1 MRVQAVSNKRKFK
14 KFNKFRGVD
23 YSSSPLEVVTNRAT
37 DMANLILREGTLHKR
52 NGFEQKYYLGGT
64 EKIKGAW
71 LMNINN
77 EDVVIYL
84 QGQKLFAFN
93 TSKNEQKAIYTS
105 QDEKITDTASAF
117 VSGDT
122 LYILCGEYLHVKY
135 AKTED
140 EEGWDVFNLLDT
152 KLKRGYI
159 PTTTINIHSTYS
171 TAENRERLSN
181 EPINALTGWRKNYL
195 VWNTDGYSETADFC
209 LFYLDAYCARPL
221 KETAAGTNDYNA
233 PVLYYRKKIWEDF
246 EEIGTFVKENDISWN
261 LVGQIAADF
270 GLDGAGISCGKKGHG
285 DEAFITIPIKKD
297 EYGVPILENGDEIFI
312 EFKAVDGEG
321 NDESLKSLDSVGATF
336 GVDGRA
342 DRLFIASN
350 NFVRYT
356 ENTLQ
361 YLPNYTYL
369 PTTSFVRCGTTGKVT
384 AMMRLADGRLAVFKD
399 SENNQEPSLYYISG
413 VTIEAY
419 SDNTGTVG
427 YDELFTAQAGN
438 IEENCPSPYGIST
451 LAGDSLFVSKTGVYG
466 IELSD
471 NVAANDRFARERS
484 RIINAKL
491 TQFDLANAKAVV
503 YDNRYYL
510 AVGGEK
516 NEVYVADARYRFT
529 ADGDMAN
536 SFNYEW
542 FRWTDIPVELWLL
555 KDGELWF
562 ISKDKYLCR
571 FTDKYYDKY
580 LTENG
585 ETVHDDEE
593 VEDGKVYFDK
603 ALLPIVQ
610 RALYAEYG
618 DELWN
623 VGKITNYGDEASPK
637 YAFDAPDGEANGI
650 VNLAFVCPVK
660 AYWKSAVTD
669 LGSSVHRKNMYSL
682 SVVAAPAKQSV
693 VEIGYT
699 TRLRDRMA
707 MTAEG
712 TNAFDFTDLTLE
724 SYGEEETLYQMFSFD
739 AGGFISAYRQ
749 RVFERNFVYAQF
761 VFACNSIGDCIVE
774 EIAVEYIPTIK
785 NIGVG

>member
-1 MRVQAVSNKRKFK
+1 M
-14 KFNKFRGVD
+14 
-23 YSSSPLEVVTNRAT
+23 
-37 DMANLILREGTLHKR
+37 
-52 NGFEQKYYLGGT
+52 
-64 EKIKGAW
+64 
-71 LMNINN
+71 
-77 EDVVIYL
+77 
-84 QGQKLFAFN
+84 
-93 TSKNEQKAIYTS
+93 
-105 QDEKITDTASAF
+105 
-117 VSGDT
+117 
-122 LYILCGEYLHVKY
+122 
-135 AKTED
+135 
-140 EEGWDVFNLLDT
+140 
-152 KLKRGYI
+152 
-159 PTTTINIHSTYS
+159 
-171 TAENRERLSN
+171 
-181 EPINALTGWRKNYL
+181 
-195 VWNTDGYSETADFC
+195 
-209 LFYLDAYCARPL
+209 
-221 KETAAGTNDYNA
+221 
-233 PVLYYRKKIWEDF
+233 
-246 EEIGTFVKENDISWN
+246 
-261 LVGQIAADF
+261 
-270 GLDGAGISCGKKGHG
+270 
-285 DEAFITIPIKKD
+285 
-297 EYGVPILENGDEIFI
+297 
-312 EFKAVDGEG
+312 
-321 NDESLKSLDSVGATF
+321 
-336 GVDGRA
+336 
-342 DRLFIASN
+342 
-350 NFVRYT
+350 
-356 ENTLQ
+356 
-361 YLPNYTYL
+361 
-369 PTTSFVRCGTTGKVT
+369 
-384 AMMRLADGRLAVFKD
+384 
-399 SENNQEPSLYYISG
+399 
-413 VTIEAY
+413 
-419 SDNTGTVG
+419 
-427 YDELFTAQAGN
+427 QAGN
-438 IEENCPSPYGIST
+438 IQESCPTPNAIST

-491 TQFDLANAKAVV
+491 TQFNLANAKAVV

-516 NEVYVADARYRFT
+516 NEVYVADARYRFS

-580 LTENG
+580 LTSQG
-585 ETVHDDEE
+585 EE
-593 VEDGKVYFDK
+593 VVNASKVTFNEE
-603 ALLPIVQ
+603 LLPIVQ

-618 DELWN
+618 EEKWDI
-623 VGKITNYGDEASPK
+623 VGLDK
-637 YAFDAPDGEANGI
+637 YDDGWAFDAPDGYKEKEQFT
-650 VNLAFVCPVK
+650 VELSFVCPVK

-724 SYGEEETLYQMFSFD
+724 SYGEGETLYQMFSFD